1 MGKGKSKESIAQE
14 KKNLLGINPIANH
27 ASGTFM
33 SKHSITSNGSNSPLH
48 DKGHG
53 GAEGHTHSTISNIKN
68 YLQNS
73 SLNNFRVGGGTGEV
87 NSNRRATNT
96 NPLGVSRQ
104 KKYENEQRRKKNL
117 VYQAKIDSL
126 KKG

>member
-1 MGKGKSKESIAQE
+1 MGKGKNKESIAQE
-14 KKNLLGINPIANH
+14 KKNLLGINPIADH
-27 ASGTFM
+27 ASGSFM

-48 DKGHG
+48 DSGHG
-53 GAEGHTHSTISNIKN
+53 GAEDHTHSTWSNVKN
-68 YLQNS
+68 YAQNS

-96 NPLGVSRQ
+96 KPLGESRQ
-104 KKYENEQRRKKNL
+104 QSYKGEQRRKKNL
-117 VYQAKIDSL
+117 AYMAKIDAL

>member
-48 DKGHG
+48 DSGHG
-53 GAEGHTHSTISNIKN
+53 GAKDHTHSTWSNIKN
-68 YLQNS
+68 YAQNS

-87 NSNRRATNT
+87 NSNRRAINT
-96 NPLGVSRQ
+96 KPLGVSRQ
-104 KKYENEQRRKKNL
+104 DKFKSEQMRKKYLAHK
-117 VYQAKIDSL
+117 AKIDAL